1 LTMEGLGLT
10 RDRVCIHSG
19 TARGFLRCPA
29 GDGIVFWGLRT
40 PRESMVRSVGNK
52 RRRVEADRFP
62 HLGIEMWGSA
72 NVGVARSSTVL
83 IHRRINSA
91 NGQRM
96 GRVSIYHVSARKE
109 TGLTTDLE
117 RLSMDLYKKI
127 EKLVADQYGK
137 PLGTRKAT
145 GDFMLTDSHA
155 VNVKSNNVDKKNY
168 SANMISIKKMHKWV
182 FEERHDLSFVFVD
195 YKHKGGKLKILKQ
208 SRPIRI
214 ERLSWDCLSIEA
226 QGYGVIR

>member
-1 LTMEGLGLT
+1 
-10 RDRVCIHSG
+10 
-19 TARGFLRCPA
+19 
-29 GDGIVFWGLRT
+29 
-40 PRESMVRSVGNK
+40 
-52 RRRVEADRFP
+52 
-62 HLGIEMWGSA
+62 
-72 NVGVARSSTVL
+72 
-83 IHRRINSA
+83 
-91 NGQRM
+91 
-96 GRVSIYHVSARKE
+96 
-109 TGLTTDLE
+109 
-117 RLSMDLYKKI
+117 MDLYKKI

-226 QGYGVIR
+226 QGYGVIQMNRDRKVVPGQTKSEFYKGFRAAYEKYLQKEKKKHKNFAKKLIDPDSINW